1 MLNFQ
6 NPKILKAKYSDLNL
20 IKLKTKKGDQKHVNC
35 LKIKKNH
42 YINPG
47 IKKKISKLVLQII

>member
-35 LKIKKNH
+35 LKIKK
-42 YINPG
+42 IT
-47 IKKKISKLVLQII
+47 I